1 MAGMIVRTGMIAI
14 AALILAAAIVSVSA
28 AGVFRERNPAIALT
42 FAPWDA
48 RASAKAA
55 QQSLLRRP
63 TRRSIAAAGEQ
74 ARQAYR
80 LEPLA
85 LTAVTTMGIAADA
98 RGEAARAAATFTY
111 AARLSR
117 RNVEAQIWLV
127 EHNVRRDDI
136 GGALAHYN
144 VLLSTSTE
152 TRSAFSGI
160 LINASSRP
168 EIALAVNRLL
178 LARPNWRDDFLT
190 RFVFEGRDPAA
201 LATVSRRVLNSAAP
215 EDREILLRV
224 LARLAELG
232 RYDLAW
238 DAYRDAMRQDAG
250 ERTAPAVRNGDFAS
264 DQGLPPFD
272 WRYPAD
278 GRLVPERRPAQV
290 ANRNFA
296 LYLPTDPGQD
306 TETASQLVRLAA
318 GSYEL
323 GAIVGDTPGEQR
335 LRPFLRVR
343 CAGEPVRD
351 LLSADFP
358 QAPPEGRA
366 MAAAF
371 VVPANCPYQWLSI
384 WVRDQGEGARTTPWV
399 TAISLRRR

>member
-1 MAGMIVRTGMIAI
+1 MIIRTGIIAG
-14 AALILAAAIVSVSA
+14 AALLLAVAIVSISA
-28 AGVFRERNPAIALT
+28 AGVFRERSPATALAL
-42 FAPWDA
+42 APWDA

-55 QQSLLRRP
+55 QQSLLQRP
-63 TRRSIAAAGEQ
+63 TRASIAAAGEQ
-74 ARQAYR
+74 ARLAYR

-85 LTAVTTMGIAADA
+85 LSAVTTLGIAADA

-117 RNVEAQIWLV
+117 RNVEAQIWLI
-127 EHNVRRDDI
+127 EHNVRRNDI
-136 GGALAHYN
+136 AGALSHYN

-152 TRSAFSGI
+152 ARPAFSGI

-168 EIALAVNRLL
+168 EIASALNRLL
-178 LARPNWRDDFLT
+178 LTRPNWRDDFLT
-190 RFVFEGRDPAA
+190 RFVFEGRDAAA
-201 LATVSRRVLNSAAP
+201 LATVSRRVFNSTVTA
-215 EDREILLRV
+215 DREILLRV
-224 LARLAELG
+224 LARLVELA

-238 DAYRDAMRQDAG
+238 DAYLDAMRQESG
-250 ERTAPAVRNGDFAS
+250 GRAPPPLRNGDFAS

-278 GRLVPERRPAQV
+278 GRLVPERRPAQE
-290 ANRNFA
+290 ANRGFA

-306 TETASQLVRLAA
+306 AETATQLVRLAA

-323 GAIVGDTPGEQR
+323 GAIVGDTPAEQR
-335 LRPFLRVR
+335 ARPFLRLR
-343 CAGEPVRD
+343 CAGEPARN
-351 LLSADFP
+351 LLNADFP

-366 MAAAF
+366 VAASFAI
-371 VVPANCPYQWLSI
+371 PANCPYQWLSI
-384 WVRDQGEGARTTPWV
+384 WVRDQGEGARMTPWV

>member
-1 MAGMIVRTGMIAI
+1 MARMIIRTGMIAG
-14 AALILAAAIVSVSA
+14 AALLLVAASVSISV
-28 AGVFRERNPAIALT
+28 AGVFRDRNPAIALT

-55 QQSLLRRP
+55 QQSLLQRP

-74 ARQAYR
+74 AGRAYR

-85 LTAVTTMGIAADA
+85 LPAVTTLGIAADA
-98 RGEAARAAATFTY
+98 RGDAARAAATFAY
-111 AARLSR
+111 AERLSR

-127 EHNVRRDDI
+127 EYNVRRDDI

-152 TRSAFSGI
+152 ARPAFSGI

-168 EIALAVNRLL
+168 EIAQAVNRMLL
-178 LARPNWRDDFLT
+178 TRPNWRDDFLT

-201 LATVSRRVLNSAAP
+201 LATVSRRVFNPAVA

-224 LARLAELG
+224 LARLVELG

-238 DAYRDAMRQDAG
+238 DAYRDAIRQESG
-250 ERTAPAVRNGDFAS
+250 ERAPLPLRNGNFAS

-278 GRLVPERRPAQV
+278 GRLVPERRPAQGGI
-290 ANRNFA
+290 ATSRSICPPIPARMPRPRPNWSGSA
-296 LYLPTDPGQD
+296 PDP
-306 TETASQLVRLAA
+306 
-318 GSYEL
+318 
-323 GAIVGDTPGEQR
+323 
-335 LRPFLRVR
+335 
-343 CAGEPVRD
+343 
-351 LLSADFP
+351 
-358 QAPPEGRA
+358 
-366 MAAAF
+366 
-371 VVPANCPYQWLSI
+371 
-384 WVRDQGEGARTTPWV
+384 
-399 TAISLRRR
+399 ISLARSSAIRPASSGPARSCG